1 MAKKRLNKTH
11 RDMLKRLARD
21 KVESPETQKVIDR
34 TLTKAQTIAFK
45 EHQKQ
50 FPEDDMKL
58 LQKYG
63 VAKTTTDIP
72 ILFHCKDTGKSDHDS
87 VTVEESFIHPENN
100 SWRTDPKHKVQSKYD
115 GPLHKACKA
124 YSQAKKDHDEAI
136 TSKRR
141 DYNTLIDNART
152 FEDVLEVW
160 SEAEEL
166 RTSICG
172 TTTALATINNDVIV
186 RIKKDVEK
194 RNKGA
199 N

>member
-11 RDMLKRLARD
+11 RDMLKRL
-21 KVESPETQKVIDR
+21 
-34 TLTKAQTIAFK
+34 
-45 EHQKQ
+45 
-50 FPEDDMKL
+50 
-58 LQKYG
+58 
-63 VAKTTTDIP
+63 
-72 ILFHCKDTGKSDHDS
+72 
-87 VTVEESFIHPENN
+87 
-100 SWRTDPKHKVQSKYD
+100 
-115 GPLHKACKA
+115 
-124 YSQAKKDHDEAI
+124 
-136 TSKRR
+136 
-141 DYNTLIDNART
+141 ART

-199 N
+199 